1 MDNIIKKSEMQ
12 ERKDTML
19 EIDQEISLIMPAELL
34 GKIWYLCHEINNVE
48 WSGLLFYQPIGD
60 IKDLSTFKI
69 IAKDV
74 YLMDI
79 GTSAYTEYS
88 FNESIMNFYDKFPE
102 AMNYKIAHIHSH
114 NNMNSFFSS
123 TDNDELKDNAKN
135 YNYYLSLI
143 VNNKMDMVAKL
154 AMAGK
159 STQILTLKDNNGLL
173 FNLNTK
179 EKSIIGTINVNVF
192 PFDENITEIE
202 KRVKELKDKEK
213 EKEKDKEEER
223 RKSFLDYTRSTVI
236 GTDVYNRYDSIGYNY
251 NTRNNPYNYQQN
263 LFDNT
268 NNQERI
274 VSTNDTVF
282 PYNLDLIKCKN
293 INELKKKVPSES
305 IELLIK
311 KMINS
316 LIETDKI
323 REDLNLND
331 FLSIAENNMYLIKNI
346 EQDVFD
352 DSLDLDD
359 FYMDKLSTN
368 VDDIFIE
375 LYGYKYS
382 TSIFNAIFSMATKKL
397 KKFKNFNSSKLLIDF
412 IEIYIGV

>member
-1 MDNIIKKSEMQ
+1 
-12 ERKDTML
+12 ML

-114 NNMNSFFSS
+114 NSMNSFFSS

-213 EKEKDKEEER
+213 EKEEER
-223 RKSFLDYTRSTVI
+223 RKSFDYTRSTVI

-268 NNQERI
+268 NNQTRI

-293 INELKKKVPSES
+293 VNELRKKVPSES

-323 REDLNLND
+323 KEDLNLND

-382 TSIFNAIFSMATKKL
+382 TSIFNAIFNMLTKKL

>member
-1 MDNIIKKSEMQ
+1 MQ

-60 IKDLSTFKI
+60 IKDLKTFKI

-114 NNMNSFFSS
+114 NSMNSFFSS

-213 EKEKDKEEER
+213 EKEEER
-223 RKSFLDYTRSTVI
+223 RKSFDYTRSTVI

-268 NNQERI
+268 NNQTRI

-293 INELKKKVPSES
+293 VNELKKKVPSES

-323 REDLNLND
+323 KEDLNLKD
-331 FLSIAENNMYLIKNI
+331 FMSIAENNMYLIKNI

-382 TSIFNAIFSMATKKL
+382 TSIFNAIFSMVNKKL
-397 KKFKNFNSSKLLIDF
+397 KKLKIFNSSKLLIDF

>member
-1 MDNIIKKSEMQ
+1 
-12 ERKDTML
+12 ML

-114 NNMNSFFSS
+114 NSMNSFFSS

-192 PFDENITEIE
+192 PFDENLTEIE

-213 EKEKDKEEER
+213 EKEEER
-223 RKSFLDYTRSTVI
+223 RKSFDYTRSTVI

-293 INELKKKVPSES
+293 VNELKKKVPSES

-323 REDLNLND
+323 KEDLNLKD
-331 FLSIAENNMYLIKNI
+331 FMSIAENNMYLIKNI

-382 TSIFNAIFSMATKKL
+382 TSIFNAIFSMVNKKL
-397 KKFKNFNSSKLLIDF
+397 KKLKIFNSSKLLIDF

>member
-1 MDNIIKKSEMQ
+1 
-12 ERKDTML
+12 ML

-79 GTSAYTEYS
+79 GTSSYTEYS

-114 NNMNSFFSS
+114 NSMNSFFSS

-173 FNLNTK
+173 FNLDIK
-179 EKSIIGTINVNVF
+179 EKPIIGTINVNVF

-213 EKEKDKEEER
+213 EKEEER
-223 RKSFLDYTRSTVI
+223 RKSFDYSRNTSI
-236 GTDVYNRYDSIGYNY
+236 YNRYDSIGYNY
-251 NTRNNPYNYQQN
+251 NTPYNSYQQN

-268 NNQERI
+268 NNQSKI
-274 VSTNDTVF
+274 ISSNDTVF
-282 PYNLDLIKCKN
+282 PYNINLMKYKS
-293 INELKKKVPSES
+293 INELKKKLPNES

-323 REDLNLND
+323 KEDLNLND
-331 FLSIAENNMYLIKNI
+331 FLSMADNTIYIIKNI

-359 FYMDKLSTN
+359 FYMDKLSEN

-375 LYGYKYS
+375 LYGYQYS
-382 TSIFNAIFSMATKKL
+382 TSIFNAIFNMVTKKL